1 MSFVISAHNPRVKAE
16 CSTPGI
22 GAIPDTGIVHPF
34 TKPCKKS
41 PSQPRCIQT
50 TGLTSNVLRH
60 FRQQCV
66 NCSSQRASAI
76 LPVSHPSG
84 PSILAVPLSSG
95 AAWGGGVEGI
105 NLSASILTSLQGFF
119 FFFPPFFQLNG
130 HHPRSNPRGAR
141 GVDFLSVCLSVLS
154 DTRARRLLPGHGRVR
169 SPAGLSS
176 SSRSLREPRATWFA
190 VEISFTLLLHLVREA
205 FALVNNVTIT

>member
-1 MSFVISAHNPRVKAE
+1 MISAHDPRVKAE
-16 CSTPGI
+16 CSTVVLVRYPI
-22 GAIPDTGIVHPF
+22 LVSCIPLQNHDFFLDPFQSDAAGADRTPAS
-34 TKPCKKS
+34 KS

-50 TGLTSNVLRH
+50 MGLMSNVLRH

-95 AAWGGGVEGI
+95 AAGGGKVEGI

-119 FFFPPFFQLNG
+119 FSPFFQLNG

-141 GVDFLSVCLSVLS
+141 GVDFLSVCL
-154 DTRARRLLPGHGRVR
+154 
-169 SPAGLSS
+169 
-176 SSRSLREPRATWFA
+176 E
-190 VEISFTLLLHLVREA
+190 
-205 FALVNNVTIT
+205 